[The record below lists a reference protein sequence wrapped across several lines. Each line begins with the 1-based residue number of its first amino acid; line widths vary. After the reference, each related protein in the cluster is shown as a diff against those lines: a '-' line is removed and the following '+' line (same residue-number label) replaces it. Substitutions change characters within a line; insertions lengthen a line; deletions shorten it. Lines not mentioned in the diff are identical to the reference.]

1 MCEVFHKLND
11 GFLSCASKL
20 KSHLRYIP
28 ENIKWMLAGHMLR
41 YMEGIKEKN
50 WETTQQRAPR
60 KHERGSEE
68 PEAPVRMCCQLGM

>member
-1 MCEVFHKLND
+1 MKAPRVDECNAGGMCEVFHKLND

-41 YMEGIKEKN
+41 YMEGIKEREKN
-50 WETTQQRAPR
+50 LQ
-60 KHERGSEE
+60 KVLFYLLH
-68 PEAPVRMCCQLGM
+68 LY